1 MHSGKSSS
9 IRLLSQQA
17 AFVEVPDELE
27 RLNELLHELKVQYR
41 LQVRKRD
48 VLLRAIYAYAE
59 SPEFSL
65 IAHRSKVQE
74 LHETVVNLDRIA
86 EELYC
91 VRDQAAQL
99 SRMLAVHSGSALAV
113 ALRKLNASFLKQN
126 AELHTLKDHVYGLET
141 DRDEAWTQAQQAVE
155 DLDDLNATLRAQDIS
170 PPVTRA
176 SSRRSS
182 RVIASRKSYLHMSR
196 AGLSLSRRTSLAA
209 SQVGSVRSSCC
220 TSAVYYA
227 PSPTCDPVPPV
238 PPVPPIPRRPP
249 SLNCIIPYD
258 LRSPNSGKHSTAFHF
273 THSECL
279 APGLI
284 ERTRV
289 FFGFIIASMSDL
301 STSSARRALTRA
313 EADLYGYLGIDDP
326 ELMPPPPRR
335 SSIAAS
341 PSTMSPITRD
351 LAFRRLS
358 DITDRRMTKGCGLSD
373 RFQSFMENEVRARC

>member
-1 MHSGKSSS
+1 MGARSLGSRGQSAFSGSISGPKFQTSPPKFKGLTFEAAKWTFSREELQGIVSQAIMHSGKSSS
-9 IRLLSQQA
+9 IRLLSQEA

-48 VLLRAIYAYAE
+48 VLLRAIYVYAE

-65 IAHRSKVQE
+65 IAHRSKVRE

-113 ALRKLNASFLKQN
+113 ALRKLNSRFLKQN
-126 AELHTLKDHVYGLET
+126 AELHTLKDHIYGLET
-141 DRDEAWTQAQQAVE
+141 ERDEAWTQAQQAAE
-155 DLDDLNATLRAQDIS
+155 DLDDLNATLRAQEIS

-182 RVIASRKSYLHMSR
+182 RVIASRKSYQHMSR

-209 SQVGSVRSSCC
+209 SQVGSVRSSC
-220 TSAVYYA
+220 TSAVYA
-227 PSPTCDPVPPV
+227 PPPTCDPVPPV

-258 LRSPNSGKHSTAFHF
+258 LLSPNSGKHSTAF
-273 THSECL
+273 SL
-279 APGLI
+279 RSL
-284 ERTRV
+284 RV
-289 FFGFIIASMSDL
+289 LGP
-301 STSSARRALTRA
+301 RA
-313 EADLYGYLGIDDP
+313 D
-326 ELMPPPPRR
+326 
-335 SSIAAS
+335 
-341 PSTMSPITRD
+341 
-351 LAFRRLS
+351 
-358 DITDRRMTKGCGLSD
+358 
-373 RFQSFMENEVRARC
+373 